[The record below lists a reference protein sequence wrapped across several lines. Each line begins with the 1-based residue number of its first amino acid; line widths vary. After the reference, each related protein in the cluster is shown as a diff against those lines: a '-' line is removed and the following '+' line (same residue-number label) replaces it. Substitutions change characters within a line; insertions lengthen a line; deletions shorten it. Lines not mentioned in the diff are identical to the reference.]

1 MTTDRLLTP
10 TRITGWLGCA
20 HTLTAAREAGDDF
33 APTYGSLARLLQE
46 KGETHERAHLD
57 RLRVEGRTVLEVPR
71 RADDETFASWADRC
85 RGLLAEGHDVL
96 YQFPLV
102 HDGVRGIADFL
113 ERVDVPSDLGAFS
126 YEPVDAKLARS
137 DAKPGHVLQLCFYAD
152 ALAALQGVRPRTVH
166 LELGSGE
173 RETIVL
179 ATVDAYWR
187 RVRGRIARAIENPEP
202 TVAKRCAHCDQCAFA
217 PICEAEW
224 RGRDA
229 LHFIAGVRS
238 VEVERIEAD
247 GVRRLTAFAHGD
259 GPIADVRAE
268 RITDLRR
275 QAALQVASRGLDVPV
290 WELRERPEEGSAEE
304 LAARLPAPDEGDVF
318 LDLEGHPFWRADV
331 GLFFLFGALVRD
343 ADAPTGWT
351 FRAWWAHDEAGEAA
365 AVAELIDWLAER
377 RLAHPGMHVLHYN
390 HTERSALTSLADRHG
405 ARPELLTALVDQGVF
420 VDLLE
425 VVRRTVRIG
434 AESYS
439 LKQVELVAG
448 YERGH
453 EIDEGAGAVVGY
465 ERWMRDGDASELDAI
480 ARYNE
485 DDVRA
490 TLAVRTWLL
499 DEVLVGVPPRPA
511 PEPVEVEERELDVII
526 AALLERDEDWLRL
539 LGHLLGYW
547 AREDRTAT
555 TQALAQL
562 EGDERE
568 LMERPE
574 VISGLRLDRIMPP
587 PEGRRSKVAYFAYPP
602 GQTIGFDVDEDGQR
616 VIFRYPDGMTGSR
629 AVVAIDRSR
638 SEIAVRWPRN
648 VADDG
653 MQPTAVVRSDLFL
666 PGHKRTQVIEF
677 AKRLLADDTD
687 PSDAARIALLRR
699 TLPKFR
705 GELGP
710 GPEGFPSDADALAPL
725 AVALHDGVLAV
736 QGPPGTGKTH
746 TGAALIAALVAAG
759 KKVGVTAFSNAAIDN
774 LLRKVAREHPEVR
787 VMRKGEPPET
797 ESLRIPGAQY
807 VAKAEQWDPA
817 GFDVLGGTTW
827 VFAHPA
833 LSAGPAFDVLV
844 IDEAGQMGL
853 ADALAAMSSARSVI
867 LLGDPLQLSQVSV
880 ATHPD
885 GSGRSCLEHVLGG
898 AATMPP
904 ERGVFLE
911 TTRRMHP
918 TITRFL
924 SEHIYD
930 GRLLS
935 HPDCERRTVDG
946 EAGIRWRRVE
956 HSGCTVESS
965 TEASAVHELVASLIG
980 RTLMDVDGSTRS
992 LTPDDVMVVAPFN
1005 RQVRLVQNMLDGDDR
1020 TRGTRV
1026 GTVDRFQGQERP
1038 VVIFSMTSSSGEDLT
1053 RGIDFLFSRHRLNV
1067 AVSRAQCLA
1076 YVFCT
1081 DELLDTRATDVD
1093 TMQLIGTLCAL
1104 VEVASAAASHR

>member
-1 MTTDRLLTP
+1 MTTDLLLTP

-20 HTLTAAREAGDDF
+20 HTLTAAREAGPGF
-33 APTYGSLARLLQE
+33 APTYGSLARLLLE
-46 KGETHERAHLD
+46 KGVAHERAHLD
-57 RLRVEGRTVLEVPR
+57 RLRADGREVLEVPA
-71 RADDETFASWADRC
+71 RAEDETFASWAERC
-85 RGLLAEGHDVL
+85 RALLTEGHEVL

-102 HDGVRGIADFL
+102 HDGMRGIADFL
-113 ERVDVPSDLGAFS
+113 ERVDVPSELGGFS

-152 ALAALQGVRPRTVH
+152 ALAEVQGVRPRTVH

-173 RETIVL
+173 RESIVL

-187 RVRGRIARAIENPEP
+187 RVRTRFAQAVAHPEE
-202 TVAKRCAHCDQCAFA
+202 TVARHCAHCEQCAFA
-217 PICEAEW
+217 SICEQQW
-224 RGRDA
+224 RSGDA
-229 LHFIAGVRS
+229 LHYIAGIRS
-238 VEVERIEAD
+238 VEVERVEAG
-247 GVRRLTAFAHGD
+247 GVRTLTAFAHGD
-259 GPIADVRAE
+259 GPIADIRAD
-268 RITDLRR
+268 RVIDLRR
-275 QAALQVASRGLDVPV
+275 QAALQVASRGQAVPA
-290 WELRERPEEGSAEE
+290 WELLERPETGSAEE

-343 ADAPTGWT
+343 GDAPTGWT
-351 FRAWWAHDEAGEAA
+351 FRGWWAHDERGEAA
-365 AVAELIDWLAER
+365 AVAELVGWLAER
-377 RLAHPGMHVLHYN
+377 RLAHPGMHVYHYN
-390 HTERSALTSLADRHG
+390 HTERSALVGLADRHG
-405 ARPELLTALVDQGVF
+405 ARPEMLAALVEHGVF

-453 EIDEGAGAVVGY
+453 EIDAGAGAVVGY
-465 ERWMRDGDASELDAI
+465 ERWMASGDDAELDAI

-499 DEVLVGVPPRPA
+499 DAVLEGVGPRPA
-511 PEPVEVEERELDVII
+511 PEPVEVEERELDAII
-526 AALLERDEDWLRL
+526 AALLERDEEWMRL
-539 LGHLLGYW
+539 LGQLLDYW

-555 TQALAQL
+555 TQALVLL
-562 EGDERE
+562 EGDDRE
-568 LMERPE
+568 LAERPD
-574 VISGLRLDRIMPP
+574 VITGLRLDRVEPP
-587 PEGRRSKVAYFAYPP
+587 AEGRRSKVAYFSYRP
-602 GQTIGFDVDEDGQR
+602 GQTIGFDVDQDGQR
-616 VIFRYPDGMTGSR
+616 VIFRYPDGRTGVR
-629 AVVAIDRSR
+629 AVVSIDRGR
-638 SEIAVRWPRN
+638 SEIGVRWPKG
-648 VADDG
+648 VAEDEL
-653 MQPTAVVRSDLFL
+653 QPEAVVRSDLFL
-666 PGHKRTQVIEF
+666 PGHKRTQLIEF
-677 AKRLLADDTD
+677 AKRVLDGDPD

-699 TLPKFR
+699 TLPTFR
-705 GELGP
+705 EGLGP
-710 GPEGFPSDADALAPL
+710 GPDGFPSDAAALAPL
-725 AVALHDGVLAV
+725 AVALHDSVLAV

-746 TGAALIAALVAAG
+746 TGAALISALVAAG
-759 KKVGVTAFSNAAIDN
+759 MRVGVTAFSNAAIDN

-787 VMRKGEPPET
+787 VMRKGDEPET
-797 ESLRIPGAQY
+797 ESLRIPGAEY
-807 VAKAEQWDPA
+807 VGEAGSWDP
-817 GFDVLGGTTW
+817 GRFDVLGGTTW
-827 VFAHPA
+827 VFANPA
-833 LSAGPAFDVLV
+833 LIDGPAFDVLV

-867 LLGDPLQLSQVSV
+867 LLGDPLQLRQVSV

-918 TITRFL
+918 TVTRFL

-930 GRLLS
+930 GRLVS
-935 HPDCERRTVDG
+935 HPDCARRTVDG

-956 HSGCTVESS
+956 HTGCTVESPV
-965 TEASAVHELVASLIG
+965 EAEAVHDLVASLVG
-980 RTLMDVDGSTRS
+980 RTLMDVDGGTRP

-1005 RQVRLVQNMLDGDDR
+1005 RQVRLVQATLDADDR

-1038 VVIFSMTSSSGEDLT
+1038 VVIFSMSCSSGEDLP
-1053 RGIDFLFSRHRLNV
+1053 RGVEFLFSRHRLNV

-1076 YVFCT
+1076 YVVCT
-1081 DELLDTRATDVD
+1081 DELLDTRARDVE
-1093 TMQLIGTLCAL
+1093 TMQLVGTLCAL
-1104 VEVASAAASHR
+1104 VEAAERSGSGR